1 MRPNLTREPIYQ
13 RASLPSS
20 TEVRRGAWVRIN
32 ELFSRYHQLIRYG
45 LVGSLGYIIYVG
57 LLALMYD
64 LALVPFFPGKGES
77 IDLLIF
83 THSDSLFLITTLIG
97 TQASICAVF
106 MGHSLWTFADVS
118 NGKPLWL
125 RFAQFEARALVS
137 TLGIL
142 TLTVNAAVLAGVQHY
157 VAVALSVVVTFT
169 WNWLWDSKVVWRKET
184 DHDDEDQR
192 RREDHRK
199 GP

>member
-1 MRPNLTREPIYQ
+1 MRPKLTRELDYQ
-13 RASLPSS
+13 YTSLPSAADAR
-20 TEVRRGAWVRIN
+20 TGAWQRVAKLYVR
-32 ELFSRYHQLIRYG
+32 HGKMIRYG

-77 IDLLIF
+77 VDLLVF
-83 THSDSLFLITTLIG
+83 THNDSLFLITTLIG

-106 MGHSLWTFADVS
+106 AGHSLWTFADTS
-118 NGKPLWL
+118 DRKSLWL

-157 VAVALSVVVTFT
+157 AAVALSIVVTFT
-169 WNWLWDSKVVWRKET
+169 WNWLWDSKVIWRKEN
-184 DHDDEDQR
+184 
-192 RREDHRK
+192 K
-199 GP
+199 P